1 MLYTVMPIE
10 DVLGEP
16 AWQMD
21 PYAAWRA
28 SMGPVEPPMLVSC
41 RVSGV
46 PLSVWPMPDGRG
58 QVERVMS
65 TDPADYLDPTIS
77 PGSMVDIREY
87 L

>member
-28 SMGPVEPPMLVSC
+28 SMGPVEPPAC
-41 RVSGV
+41 
-46 PLSVWPMPDGRG
+46 LSR
-58 QVERVMS
+58 
-65 TDPADYLDPTIS
+65 AA
-77 PGSMVDIREY
+77 
-87 L
+87 